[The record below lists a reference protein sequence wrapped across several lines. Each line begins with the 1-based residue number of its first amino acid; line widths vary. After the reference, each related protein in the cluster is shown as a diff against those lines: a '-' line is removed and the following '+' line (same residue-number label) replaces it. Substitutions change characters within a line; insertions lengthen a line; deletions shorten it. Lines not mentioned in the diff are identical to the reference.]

1 MDNVTHGLAG
11 LLVADAAGHWLEH
24 RKVPMTPRIRRAL
37 SVLGIVAA
45 EFPDSDLVYS
55 GPVLDMGPLGYLL
68 HHRGHTHTIVWA
80 VASAL
85 LLWWV
90 ARRWVGGSGRL
101 VSRALLVVALVGTLS
116 HLLLDFTNSYGVH
129 PFWPFDGR
137 WYYGDAVFIVEPW
150 LWLVAI
156 PALFW
161 NRPSSVGKVLLPLF
175 YLLILAAV
183 WFLGQVA
190 RDVAVVLLVFAAT
203 WPLVQRMLGGVQ
215 RTASGMLTWG
225 LVTALFFVA
234 SSRAEATVR
243 AAASSAA
250 GVGASQVL
258 DVVLNPGP
266 GDWGCWSA
274 LVMSRDSERYRVT
287 SAFVAPF
294 GAVRSLEVCSARYQ
308 QGRIGSDVLAGLAGR
323 ADPLFVPTAS
333 VVWRSSWSAPLADLP
348 TLARVRC
355 EVHAALYFMR
365 TPVWQRVSPA
375 QLLLSDARFGIG
387 GSGFSD
393 VVVPTNGACSFP
405 NGWIPGWVPP
415 RTDLL
420 DASLRG
426 DSAALGLGG
435 TTTSNSPTV
444 GSSGRGRRGRR
455 QGTGIPRAV
464 VRAPVWSG
472 PA

>member
-1 MDNVTHGLAG
+1 M
-11 LLVADAAGHWLEH
+11 
-24 RKVPMTPRIRRAL
+24 
-37 SVLGIVAA
+37 LGIVAA

-90 ARRWVGGSGRL
+90 ARRWVGVSGGALGGGRLNNGSLNHGSLNHGSSDGGSSDGANNRGGL
-101 VSRALLVVALVGTLS
+101 VSRALMVVALVGTLS

-190 RDVAVVLLVFAAT
+190 RDVAVVLFVFAAA
-203 WPLVQRMLGGVQ
+203 WPLVLRMLGGVQ
-215 RTASGMLTWG
+215 RTAAGMLTWG

-243 AAASSAA
+243 AAASRPA
-250 GVGASQVL
+250 GVGAPQVL

-274 LVMSRDSERYRVT
+274 LVMSRDGGRYRVT

-308 QGRIGSDVLAGLAGR
+308 QGRIGGDVLANFAGR
-323 ADPLFVPTAS
+323 TDPVFAPTAS
-333 VVWRSSWSAPLADLP
+333 VAWRSSWSAPLADLP
-348 TLARVRC
+348 MLARERC
-355 EVHAALYFMR
+355 EVHAALHFMR

-387 GSGFSD
+387 GSGFNE
-393 VVVPTNGACSFP
+393 VVVPTNGGCSIP

-420 DASLRG
+420 DVSLRG
-426 DSAALGLGG
+426 DSADHGIGG
-435 TTTSNSPTV
+435 TT
-444 GSSGRGRRGRR
+444 
-455 QGTGIPRAV
+455 AH
-464 VRAPVWSG
+464 
-472 PA
+472 